1 METFLRSFL
10 AFSGGRIIAD
20 DRATPGDE
28 IGKSG
33 MTFRR
38 IQLESTFGK
47 FLVFVTDG
55 HLPYPYGR
63 ETTGYE
69 VDDLTSTLAKATSLG
84 VGILISPV
92 NAHGRLSAMVQFP
105 GGYIAEI
112 HSTAAQAPH

>member
-1 METFLRSFL
+1 
-10 AFSGGRIIAD
+10 
-20 DRATPGDE
+20 
-28 IGKSG
+28 

-47 FLVFVTDG
+47 LLVFATEG

-69 VDDLTSTLAKATSLG
+69 ADDVTSTLAKATSLG
-84 VGILISPV
+84 IRVLISPV
-92 NAHGRLSAMVQFP
+92 NTHVRLSAMVQFP

-112 HSTAAQAPH
+112 HSTAAHAAH